1 MVTVK
6 WKQSRTHRHK
16 LYLTVISTHFLF
28 LSVNCFLFIYNHGA
42 RAVCRTEQCWKFL
55 ASPPSHLPSKC
66 VHLTCICV
74 CVCVCVCAY
83 TQDGMC
89 AWLHTQKHN
98 NCPVLGDVWAWAS
111 ASSEPALHLW
121 MEGDICERWR
131 WCGVMWGLR
140 NKIVTGSMR
149 DMHIWRTSSVT
160 VVVTGTTLHTKSCLA
175 CSNKQHGL
183 SNREAVFG
191 LTAIICFGWPVT
203 VTSFYL
209 FTTSATLLIVLSV
222 MFLSIETQESSE

>member
-1 MVTVK
+1 MKTVEDTQTQIIFNSNFYTFSFFVCELFPFHL
-6 WKQSRTHRHK
+6 QSRCSCS
-16 LYLTVISTHFLF
+16 LPDWAVLEVFGIS
-28 LSVNCFLFIYNHGA
+28 SKPSA
-42 RAVCRTEQCWKFL
+42 EQVCAL
-55 ASPPSHLPSKC
+55 N
-66 VHLTCICV
+66 VYM

-89 AWLHTQKHN
+89 AWLHTQKHS

-191 LTAIICFGWPVT
+191 LTAIICFGWSVT
-203 VTSFYL
+203 VTSFCL